1 MTTNEKRFERFKTII
16 TSLKSN
22 GIAQKD
28 IAIAMGR
35 QPSYLNTVLK
45 GGRDLTIEV
54 IDDFLAAYPNINKT
68 FIFEGNGAMYMDDI
82 DYTPDSTISEPSMPL
97 YESKLEQSNIQHQ
110 NSPLMVY
117 NLDEKTATGLTPA
130 SGTISFPG
138 SQNCDFAI
146 YVHGEAM
153 RGAVCNGGAVAVK
166 KINNHNIIPYGHMY
180 YIELSD
186 YELVRYILKS
196 PKEDHVILHAHNDD
210 EYQDF
215 EIPRSEIKALYKV
228 RKTQNNES

>member
-1 MTTNEKRFERFKTII
+1 MTTNEKRFERFKNVIL
-16 TSLKSN
+16 SLKSN

-35 QPSYLNTVLK
+35 QASYLNTVLK

-54 IDDFLAAYPNINKT
+54 IDDFLKAYPNINKT
-68 FIFEGNGAMYMDDI
+68 YIFEGNGAMYVDDI
-82 DYTPDSTISEPSMPL
+82 DLNIENSLQDKAKLLYSPTIGE
-97 YESKLEQSNIQHQ
+97 SNIQQQ

-117 NLDEKTATGLTPA
+117 NLDENDAKGLTKS
-130 SGTISFPG
+130 SGFISFPG

-166 KINNHNIIPYGHMY
+166 KVTNHNIIPYGHMY
-180 YIELSD
+180 YIELTD

-196 PKEDHVILHAHNDD
+196 PKEDHVILHAHNDE

-215 EIPRSEIKALYKV
+215 EIPRSEIKNLYKV

>member
-68 FIFEGNGAMYMDDI
+68 FIFEGNGAMYKDDI
-82 DYTPDSTISEPSMPL
+82 DYTPDSTISEPRMSL
-97 YESKLEQSNIQHQ
+97 YESKLEQSNIQHP

-138 SQNCDFAI
+138 SQNYDFAI
-146 YVHGEAM
+146 YVHG
-153 RGAVCNGGAVAVK
+153 
-166 KINNHNIIPYGHMY
+166 
-180 YIELSD
+180 
-186 YELVRYILKS
+186 
-196 PKEDHVILHAHNDD
+196 
-210 EYQDF
+210 
-215 EIPRSEIKALYKV
+215 
-228 RKTQNNES
+228 